1 MIDIKEKYWQIHWV
15 SKSVRNKAYRIQNM
29 EQIEIVRT
37 FKNEGLEIIIINIHC
52 FSVKQIITD
61 LKSVEENFRNLRI
74 WITGLLF
81 YEYALQEILFTIPNK
96 QALPY
101 MTWIVHM
108 L

>member
-1 MIDIKEKYWQIHWV
+1 MIDIKENIAKYTEWARVWETRHIE
-15 SKSVRNKAYRIQNM
+15 SKTWNK
-29 EQIEIVRT
+29 IEIVRI

-52 FSVKQIITD
+52 FSLKQIITD
-61 LKSVEENFRNLRI
+61 LKSVEENFWNLPI
-74 WITGLLF
+74 WITGLVF

-101 MTWIVHM
+101 MTLIVHM